1 MRIRLCSLAL
11 TAFLVLTGCEGSP
24 EPLSAPGD
32 VEIRTELLGEWQ
44 AEDEDGQISVM
55 QVLPFNESEYLAIL
69 DAPDEEMDGYFRV
82 WESVVDGDIWANIQ
96 CVGCDTDEGFLL
108 ARLAADSE
116 TMEIGWVVDDFYEMV
131 EDAETTADVVAA
143 LRRAA
148 SERSIMADE
157 VWVWQRR

>member
-24 EPLSAPGD
+24 QPLSAPGD
-32 VEIRTELLGEWQ
+32 LDIRPELLGEWH
-44 AEDEDGQISVM
+44 AEDEDGEVSVL

-82 WESVVDGDIWANIQ
+82 WESDVDGEIWANIQ
-96 CVGCDTDEGFLL
+96 CVGCDEEEGFLL
-108 ARLAADSE
+108 ARLSSDSE
-116 TMEIGWVVDDFYEMV
+116 TMRISWVVDDFYEMV
-131 EDAETTADVVAA
+131 EEAETADDVVAV

-148 SERSIMADE
+148 AGGAIMADE
-157 VWVWQRR
+157 VWVWHR